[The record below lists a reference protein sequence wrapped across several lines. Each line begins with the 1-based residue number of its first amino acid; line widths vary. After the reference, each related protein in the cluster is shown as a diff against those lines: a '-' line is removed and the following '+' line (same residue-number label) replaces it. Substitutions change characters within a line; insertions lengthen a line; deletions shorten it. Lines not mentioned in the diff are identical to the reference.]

1 MISQNKQLNNLIKTF
16 CEGKGA
22 HAYLFAGAGGADKKK
37 AALAFAREATGF
49 GEGAFNPDLMLVGVK
64 EGEQGISI
72 DQIREIKKFLSLT
85 SHGGKNRAV
94 IVDEFEKMKPEAS
107 SAILKILEEPPSNSV
122 LILISDYPAI
132 ILPTILSR
140 VQRINFSSATK
151 KALADIDK
159 RKEIFYDLTELI
171 LSNTAEKLNKI
182 EDLCKEDDST
192 DIFEYGLSF
201 FRDLGCLSAG
211 CDDCAVN
218 DFYVKEMKSVLAKKR
233 YTSSQITDIIS
244 ELLHWSYLAKTT
256 NVNKRLVLEN
266 IALIL

>member
-107 SAILKILEEPPSNSV
+107 SAILKILEEPPLNSV
-122 LILISDYPAI
+122 LILISDYPAM

-140 VQRINFSSATK
+140 VQKINFSSTAK
-151 KALADIDK
+151 KALDDIDK
-159 RKEIFYDLTELI
+159 RKEIFYYLTELI
-171 LSNTAEKLNKI
+171 ISNTAEKLNKI
-182 EDLCKEDDST
+182 EDLCKEDDNA
-192 DIFEYGLSF
+192 DIFEYWLSF

-211 CDDCAVN
+211 CDNCAIN
-218 DFYVKEMKSVLAKKR
+218 DFYVKEMNAMLAKKR
-233 YTSSQITDIIS
+233 YASSQVANIIS
-244 ELLHWSYLAKTT
+244 ELLYWSYLAKTT

-266 IALIL
+266 IALIF

>member
-22 HAYLFAGAGGADKKK
+22 HAYLFAGAGGADKKET
-37 AALAFAREATGF
+37 ALDFAREATGF
-49 GEGAFNPDLMLVGVK
+49 GEGAFNPDLMLVGEE

-72 DQIREIKKFLSLT
+72 AQIREIKKFLSLT
-85 SHGGKNRAV
+85 THGGKNRAV